1 MTNLMDDKNTR
12 DTAVFTKE
20 TPTVLKRILNTV
32 AGITGNLQGAFNIRV
47 DGSSI
52 GRQSTKNIEI
62 RPKPNGA
69 GIEIYV
75 KPGTKGEYV
84 HIPVVVDK
92 SGFADMV
99 YNDFYIG
106 EGADVDIIA
115 GCGIHNDGE
124 HLSQHDGIHTFYVG
138 ENSKVKYIERHYGH
152 GEGSGQRVMNPETV
166 LHLQKNS
173 KMEMITTQLEGV
185 DSTVRKTTADLMDG
199 ANLVVTEKVLT
210 SNSQTATSIFD
221 VDLNGKNSK
230 AKLTSRVVAKDNSHQ
245 DFYSN
250 VKGNN
255 DCYAHVE
262 CDAIIVGN
270 AKVGSTPKIVANH
283 PDASLVHEATI
294 GKIAGEQL
302 LKLLSLGLD
311 EKEAESVIIDGFLK

>member
-1 MTNLMDDKNTR
+1 MTNRMDDKNTR

-75 KPGTKGEYV
+75 RPGTKGEYV

-106 EGADVDIIA
+106 DGADVDIIA

-124 HLSQHDGIHTFYVG
+124 HLRSMTAYTP
-138 ENSKVKYIERHYGH
+138 SMWERARR
-152 GEGSGQRVMNPETV
+152 SDI
-166 LHLQKNS
+166 LKS
-173 KMEMITTQLEGV
+173 
-185 DSTVRKTTADLMDG
+185 TTAKE
-199 ANLVVTEKVLT
+199 T
-210 SNSQTATSIFD
+210 
-221 VDLNGKNSK
+221 
-230 AKLTSRVVAKDNSHQ
+230 
-245 DFYSN
+245 
-250 VKGNN
+250 
-255 DCYAHVE
+255 
-262 CDAIIVGN
+262 
-270 AKVGSTPKIVANH
+270 
-283 PDASLVHEATI
+283 
-294 GKIAGEQL
+294 
-302 LKLLSLGLD
+302 
-311 EKEAESVIIDGFLK
+311 EAESGC

>member
-1 MTNLMDDKNTR
+1 MNNEEL
-12 DTAVFTKE
+12 
-20 TPTVLKRILNTV
+20 LNIVTDS
-32 AGITGNLQGAFNIRV
+32 AKFDGAYNIRINGKLFDRKV
-47 DGSSI
+47 NDNV
-52 GRQSTKNIEI
+52 NIVS
-62 RPKPNGA
+62 KPNNS
-69 GIEIYV
+69 GIDIYI
-75 KPGTKGEYV
+75 KDNTTSQTIG
-84 HIPVVVDK
+84 IPVILT
-92 SGFADMV
+92 SGDITEKV
-99 YNDFYIG
+99 LNDFHIG
-106 EGADVDIIA
+106 KDCDITIIA
-115 GCGIHNDGE
+115 GCGIENCSSCT
-124 HLSQHDGIHTFYVG
+124 SQHDGIHTFYVG